1 MMVHWVDTDLEQ
13 NKNEKI
19 HDSYYHGCLNTKW
32 EYMTKILKILI
43 PNLETISFKWFKHK
57 L

>member
-1 MMVHWVDTDLEQ
+1 MMVHWVDTGLEQ

-19 HDSYYHGCLNTKW
+19 HDSNYHHGCLYTKW

-43 PNLETISFKWFKHK
+43 LETISFKWFKDK